1 MTVHA
6 GRPTTPQDKSRELQR
21 KLYLAAKRNR
31 NRRFHALYDRIFR
44 PDILRQAWEEVRRN
58 GGSAGEDGVTI
69 EDVEREGVEQ
79 FLGQIE
85 QDLKAGTYRPKP
97 VLRVYIPKADGRQR
111 PLGIPTVRD
120 RVVQQACKMVIEPI
134 FEANFRDNSYGF
146 RPKRSAQQ
154 AVTEVKKAL
163 ITGWWVVDADIQS
176 YFDTI
181 DHTMLMSLLKR
192 RISDRRVLKLIR
204 QWLEAGVLEDGV
216 RNATE
221 IGSPQGGVISPLL
234 ANIYLHVLD
243 MYWAERYSSL
253 GKLIRYADDF
263 VIICRTRQDAE
274 NALQIVKQIMDYP
287 ETDTSSHQNPCR
299 GYGSRWVRLSWLPLP
314 QEEIKEEQQTLALH
328 LAFTKGHDSR
338 PKQNPFHHE
347 ENEIEQHASR
357 SDKISQSSNSRMAE
371 LLPHWKLHLEIPAT
385 RPLCA
390 VSSGTMG
397 SGKDRVSWALERTC
411 LSGFDDATWIG
422 ILLPT
427 RNMCGQT
434 LKAPGRRLSESRMR
448 ENLMSGSMWQG
459 METRISSSNPR
470 RHPLT
475 LPPDRWDSPR
485 PKRLFYARTNSVKS
499 ALSRPA
505 HLRVTLTV
513 RQH

>member
-6 GRPTTPQDKSRELQR
+6 GRPTTPQDQSRELQR
-21 KLYLAAKRNR
+21 KLYLTAKRSR

-58 GGSAGEDGVTI
+58 GESAGEDGMTI
-69 EDVEREGVEQ
+69 EQVEREGEEQ
-79 FLGQIE
+79 FLCQIE
-85 QDLKAGTYRPKP
+85 QDLKAGTYRPRP

-154 AVTEVKKAL
+154 AVTEVKKSL
-163 ITGWWVVDADIQS
+163 IAGWWVVDADIQS

-181 DHTMLMSLLKR
+181 DHAMLMSLLKR

-243 MYWAERYSSL
+243 MYWAERYSSM

-274 NALQIVKQIMDYP
+274 TALQTVKQIMTILKLTLHPTKTRVVDMGQDGFDFLGFHFHKKKSKKGNKLLPYNWP
-287 ETDTSSHQNPCR
+287 APKTMKAIRSKIRFITGR
-299 GYGSRWVRLSWLPLP
+299 MRLSNPLTEVIKFLNRVIRGWRNYFRIGNCTLKFQQLDRYVRNRLEQWLRSKQGPRGHWNEHAFRALMSQHGLEYFYLP
-314 QEEIKEEQQTLALH
+314 GI
-328 LAFTKGHDSR
+328 
-338 PKQNPFHHE
+338 
-347 ENEIEQHASR
+347 
-357 SDKISQSSNSRMAE
+357 
-371 LLPHWKLHLEIPAT
+371 
-385 RPLCA
+385 CA
-390 VSSGTMG
+390 V
-397 SGKDRVSWALERTC
+397 K
-411 LSGFDDATWIG
+411 
-422 ILLPT
+422 P
-427 RNMCGQT
+427 
-434 LKAPGRRLSESRMR
+434 
-448 ENLMSGSMWQG
+448 
-459 METRISSSNPR
+459 
-470 RHPLT
+470 
-475 LPPDRWDSPR
+475 
-485 PKRLFYARTNSVKS
+485 
-499 ALSRPA
+499 
-505 HLRVTLTV
+505 
-513 RQH
+513 

>member
-6 GRPTTPQDKSRELQR
+6 VRPITPLEKSRELQR
-21 KLYLAAKRNR
+21 KLYLAAKRSR

-44 PDILRQAWEEVRRN
+44 PDILRQAWEEVRQN

-79 FLGQIE
+79 FLNQIE
-85 QDLKAGTYRPKP
+85 QDLKAGTYRPRP

-111 PLGIPTVRD
+111 PLGIPTVSD

-134 FEANFRDNSYGF
+134 FEANFCDNSYGF

-163 ITGWWVVDADIQS
+163 ITGWWVVDVDIQS

-181 DHTMLMSLLKR
+181 DHAMLMSLCKR

-234 ANIYLHVLD
+234 VNIYLHVLD

-274 NALQIVKQIMDYP
+274 TALQTVKQIMGILKLTLHSTKTRVVDMGRDGFDFLGFHFHKKKSKKSGKLLPYAWP
-287 ETDTSSHQNPCR
+287 AQKAMKAVRSKIHLITERKSLSNPLSEVIKYLNRVIR
-299 GYGSRWVRLSWLPLP
+299 GWRNYFRIGNCTLKFQQLDRYVRWRLEQWVQSKQGSRGHWNEHAFRAMLLQHELEYFYLPGVC
-314 QEEIKEEQQTLALH
+314 A
-328 LAFTKGHDSR
+328 
-338 PKQNPFHHE
+338 
-347 ENEIEQHASR
+347 
-357 SDKISQSSNSRMAE
+357 DK
-371 LLPHWKLHLEIPAT
+371 P
-385 RPLCA
+385 
-390 VSSGTMG
+390 
-397 SGKDRVSWALERTC
+397 
-411 LSGFDDATWIG
+411 
-422 ILLPT
+422 
-427 RNMCGQT
+427 
-434 LKAPGRRLSESRMR
+434 
-448 ENLMSGSMWQG
+448 
-459 METRISSSNPR
+459 
-470 RHPLT
+470 
-475 LPPDRWDSPR
+475 
-485 PKRLFYARTNSVKS
+485 
-499 ALSRPA
+499 
-505 HLRVTLTV
+505 
-513 RQH
+513 

>member
-6 GRPTTPQDKSRELQR
+6 ARPITPQDKSRELRR
-21 KLYLAAKRNR
+21 KLYLEAKRCR

-58 GGSAGEDGVTI
+58 GGSAGQDGVTI

-120 RVVQQACKMVIEPI
+120 RVVQQACKVVIEPI

-154 AVTEVKKAL
+154 AVTVVKKAL
-163 ITGWWVVDADIQS
+163 ITGWWVVDADIQG

-181 DHTMLMSLLKR
+181 DQSMLMTLLKR

-243 MYWAERYSSL
+243 MFWAERYSSL
-253 GKLIRYADDF
+253 GILIRYADDF
-263 VIICRTRQDAE
+263 VIICRTKRDAE
-274 NALQIVKQIMDYP
+274 NALQTVKQIMDILKLTLHPTKTRVVDMGQDGFDFLGFHFHKKKSKRSNKLLPYNWP
-287 ETDTSSHQNPCR
+287 SPKAMMSVRSKIHFITERMRLSNSLSEVIKFLNQVIR
-299 GYGSRWVRLSWLPLP
+299 GWRNYFRIGNCTLKFQQLDRYVRSRLEQWVRAKLGSRGHWD
-314 QEEIKEEQQTLALH
+314 E
-328 LAFTKGHDSR
+328 LAFR
-338 PKQNPFHHE
+338 
-347 ENEIEQHASR
+347 AS
-357 SDKISQSSNSRMAE
+357 MTE
-371 LLPHWKLHLEIPAT
+371 HGLEHFYLPGV
-385 RPLCA
+385 CA
-390 VSSGTMG
+390 V
-397 SGKDRVSWALERTC
+397 K
-411 LSGFDDATWIG
+411 
-422 ILLPT
+422 P
-427 RNMCGQT
+427 
-434 LKAPGRRLSESRMR
+434 
-448 ENLMSGSMWQG
+448 
-459 METRISSSNPR
+459 
-470 RHPLT
+470 
-475 LPPDRWDSPR
+475 
-485 PKRLFYARTNSVKS
+485 
-499 ALSRPA
+499 
-505 HLRVTLTV
+505 
-513 RQH
+513 